1 MVNKD
6 YGINDIETLS
16 FKDGV
21 RKRIAMYLGSADMQ
35 GVYNAIQEIISNS
48 IDEFYMGFG
57 NKIEISLID
66 NLICIRDYGRGVPFG
81 IKEDGS
87 NTLVDI
93 FSKAHTGGKFDD
105 KVYNSVAGLN
115 GIGAKATCLSSKTFQ
130 VISYRDN
137 MCAEAWFNK
146 GNLVSYKEY
155 SNPMALGEKI
165 VEPLHKNGTVIT
177 FELDPEVYNLEPIDI
192 KFDVLCERCKN
203 LSYLT
208 KGLTF
213 ELKYITLKIPAQEKV
228 VTYCAKNGLLD
239 LIKDNSDNA
248 LHTNPVYIEVKEG
261 NLQAEIAMMWT
272 KGKEKSFTFTNG
284 LHQSEGGTSLTGVKT
299 AITTFMKKQFKGE
312 FDGDMARTGLVYAVA
327 CKIPNPSFAN
337 QTKTKINNPEL
348 RGLCQR
354 ATGQA
359 LQEFSIRKPNDFKT
373 IVEFL
378 AKEKKAEQAAAR
390 ARKQVLETQKDIEK
404 NQKKKVFASDKLKDA
419 EFLGEESTLLIVE
432 GDSAA
437 GGMAKARDYKKYG
450 ILAIRGKILNCLS
463 HNEEKIFQNEE
474 IKLLLSAMNINPGRY
489 DPKKLRY
496 GKIAICTDA
505 DSDGYHIGLL
515 IMAALRYLA
524 PQFLEEGRLCWLR
537 SPLYIVKNGKKE
549 SYYFSDEEYNTV
561 RGKIKGEVQRC
572 KGLGALSPEQAR
584 LSMFTEEFQRMDTLI
599 PDPNA
604 IILLEELMG
613 VDVEPRREFVFNKID
628 FSEVR
633 E

>member
-1 MVNKD
+1 MANKD

-21 RKRIAMYLGSADMQ
+21 RRRIAMYLGSADMQ

-48 IDEFYMGFG
+48 VDEFYMGYG
-57 NKIEISLID
+57 NKIEISLNE
-66 NLICIRDYGRGVPFG
+66 NLVRIRDYGRGVPFG
-81 IKEDGS
+81 TKEDGS

-105 KVYNSVAGLN
+105 KAYNSVAGLN
-115 GIGAKATCLSSKTFQ
+115 GIGAKATCLSSKHFQ
-130 VISYRDN
+130 VISYRDKK
-137 MCAEAWFNK
+137 CAEARF
-146 GNLVSYKEY
+146 KE
-155 SNPMALGEKI
+155 GELEYYI
-165 VEPLHKNGTVIT
+165 EENTSEPNGTVII
-177 FELDPEVYNLEPIDI
+177 FELDPKVYNLEPVEIN
-192 KFDVLCERCKN
+192 FEALCERCKN

-213 ELKYITLKIPAQEKV
+213 ELSNIPLLGKTQKI
-228 VTYCAKNGLLD
+228 TYCAKNGLLD
-239 LIKDNSDNA
+239 LIKDNCDGA

-261 NLQAEIAMMWT
+261 HLQAEIAMMWT

-299 AITTFMKKQFKGE
+299 AITTFMKKQFKGG

-359 LQEFSIRKPNDFKT
+359 LQEFSVRKPNDFKA
-373 IVEFL
+373 IVDFL
-378 AKEKKAEQAAAR
+378 AKEKKAEQAAER
-390 ARKQVLETQKDIEK
+390 ARKQVLEAVKDVEK

-419 EFLGEESTLLIVE
+419 EFLGEDSTLLIAE
-432 GDSAA
+432 GDSAL
-437 GGMAKARDYKKYG
+437 GGLAQGRDHTKYG
-450 ILAIRGKILNCLS
+450 IMAIKGKIINALS
-463 HNEEKIFQNEE
+463 NPEEKIYENDE
-474 IKLLLSAMNINPGRY
+474 IKLLLSAMNITPGRY
-489 DPKKLRY
+489 DAKKLRY
-496 GKIAICTDA
+496 GKLAICTDA

-515 IMAALRYLA
+515 IMAALHYLA
-524 PQFLEEGRLCWLR
+524 PKFIEEGRLYWLR
-537 SPLYIVKNGKKE
+537 SPLHIVTSGKTE
-549 SYYFSDEEYNTV
+549 SYYFTDAEFEEAKAK
-561 RGKIKGEVQRC
+561 GKIKGEVVRN
-572 KGLGALSPEQAR
+572 KGLGSLEPEQAR
-584 LSMFTEEFQRMDTLI
+584 KSMFDPQYQRMEQLI
-599 PDPNA
+599 PDPDS

-613 VDVEPRREFVFNKID
+613 KDVEPRREFVNKID
-628 FSEVR
+628 FSEVK